1 MASNKGLVLVDKE
14 RLTFLRQ
21 NLREVMEMG
30 RTNASLDMA
39 WIQIGA
45 LTAVLEGLLTEI
57 VEEH

>member
-1 MASNKGLVLVDKE
+1 VLVDKE